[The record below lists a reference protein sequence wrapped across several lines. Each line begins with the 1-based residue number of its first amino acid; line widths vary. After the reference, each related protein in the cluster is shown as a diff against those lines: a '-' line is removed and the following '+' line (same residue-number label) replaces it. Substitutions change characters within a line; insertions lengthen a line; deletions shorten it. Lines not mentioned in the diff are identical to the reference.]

1 MQIRLKEPHR
11 QRAVVVSSR
20 GAPEHFLE
28 AMLLE
33 RGVVVAASL
42 VEIDLCEAQDLP
54 QCDMIIVYADDA
66 AKSPVPLLEKLA
78 ARTDLPVMLVTA
90 TDDGPTLSAAIE
102 AGAHAVLS
110 IAVASDRLNAAIL
123 SALAVHGQIDGHR
136 RLASQAQEA
145 LENRKLIER
154 AKGIIMETRGLTEA
168 AAFAHLQ
175 KLSMDGNQLLPEV
188 AKTVIA
194 AKALLG

>member
-11 QRAVVVSSR
+11 QRAIIVSMT
-20 GAPEHFLE
+20 GASEPFLE

-33 RGVVVAASL
+33 RGVVVVATL
-42 VEIDLCEAQDLP
+42 GEMDLREAQALP
-54 QCDMIIVYADDA
+54 QSDLVVIYADV
-66 AKSPVPLLEKLA
+66 SGQSSVPLIESLA
-78 ARTDLPVMLVTA
+78 ARTNLPLLLLSAVDNSLEI
-90 TDDGPTLSAAIE
+90 SAAIE

-110 IAVASDRLNAAIL
+110 IAVASDRLNTAIM
-123 SALAVHGQIDGHR
+123 SALAVHTQIDGYRTAAH
-136 RLASQAQEA
+136 EA
-145 LENRKLIER
+145 LEARKLIER
-154 AKGIIMETRGLTEA
+154 AKGILMETRGLTEQ

-175 KLSMDGNQLLPEV
+175 KLSMDRNQVLSEV